1 MEASETEL
9 WTALWTVS
17 LSPEPMAFAMTTLV
31 PSAMPMNRLSR
42 RLVMGVLEP
51 TAAMAAGPPS
61 PESWP
66 TIIVSMR
73 ALICSRMPVRA
84 TGSAKTGTLFQSEP
98 WSMSRLG
105 LLLGLESLLAS
116 ASFRSS
122 FAASSLTAAPVARV
136 STSLSADSLLPFV
149 VPWESLE
156 PRAAI
161 LLSSCA
167 PPSGLAACARLL
179 SVALSSCPCTTFS
192 QLIRSFRISSLIL
205 RPAQSSTARAGL
217 SRPNT
222 KTKCARRNPL
232 RGLQAFYVG
241 GSLSGCRKPELCTRF
256 G

>member
-1 MEASETEL
+1 MEASDTEL

-31 PSAMPMNRLSR
+31 PNAMPMNRLSR

-61 PESWP
+61 PESCP

-105 LLLGLESLLAS
+105 LLPGLETLLAS
-116 ASFRSS
+116 ASSRPSLAVLSQFV
-122 FAASSLTAAPVARV
+122 AASHS
-136 STSLSADSLLPFV
+136 
-149 VPWESLE
+149 WE

-179 SVALSSCPCTTFS
+179 SVALSSCPFTTFS